1 MKFGLRRP
9 AVSLV
14 MLAVAA
20 GVGYVAV
27 AQLGSSER
35 FSQKLQAESEGDLTR
50 ILSDLTTTD
59 AELRDQ
65 IGTLKLQ
72 LQTLSTSSQQDEAA
86 SRAAEEQLN
95 DLAVLA
101 GTVAVTGSG
110 ITVTVA
116 DPQASIQ
123 YDLMIDLVEELR
135 DAGAEAISVNGVRVG
150 AASWFGEDGQQVT
163 LDGKPLL
170 APYHI
175 AAIGQPATLDG
186 GLAIP
191 GGAVD
196 TFRTQKG
203 VTVEVQRLARV
214 DLPALA
220 SAPTFKSA
228 RPVNP

>member
-1 MKFGLRRP
+1 MNLGFRRP
-9 AVSLV
+9 GVSIV
-14 MLAVAA
+14 MLVAA
-20 GVGYVAV
+20 ASVGFLAV
-27 AQLGSSER
+27 AQLGSTER
-35 FSQKLQAESEGDLTR
+35 FSQQLQAESEGDLTR

-65 IGTLKLQ
+65 IGALKLQ

-86 SRAAEEQLN
+86 SRAAEQQLN

-101 GTVAVTGSG
+101 GTVPVTGTG
-110 ITVTVA
+110 ITVSVA
-116 DPQASIQ
+116 DPESSIQ

-135 DAGAEAISVNGVRVG
+135 DAGAEAIAVNGVRVG
-150 AASWFGEDGQQVT
+150 AASSFGGDGQQLT
-163 LDGKPLL
+163 LDGKPLV
-170 APYHI
+170 APYHV

-203 VTVEVQRLARV
+203 VSVEVQRLARV

-220 SAPTFKSA
+220 NAPTFKAA